1 MDNYSKYELVVMQT
15 DNNWTLNDRISGL
28 NTTTREDEWLQILPS
43 TPAELIGCIGEMALG
58 SDENC
63 TGVDELIRFNGRLY
77 IVNSIDLDACEMRS
91 QG

>member
-1 MDNYSKYELVVMQT
+1 MSNYELVVMQT
-15 DNNWTLNDRISGL
+15 DNNWTLDDCISGL
-28 NTTTREDEWLQILPS
+28 NTTTREEEWLQILPS
-43 TPAELIGCIGEMALG
+43 NPAELIGCIGEMALG